1 MVPGSANR
9 PTVAIQPALPRQ
21 GDALFV
27 RLSAPA
33 TTKPE
38 ALWQQKSYPL
48 YRSGQ
53 DWLAVLPVPS
63 DTPAGGHTLHLKWD
77 ASAEPE
83 EIRRKVEIAPVKFP
97 VQRLRMSPRTEALY
111 RYPGVE
117 KEDAAISGA
126 IRTLSDRRLWKGQW
140 ALPTRGRLSTP
151 FGVKRVR
158 NGKAVGRHRGL
169 DIAAPTG
176 TPILAPATG
185 RVALAGSYRKH
196 GKTVVLDHGQGL
208 TSLYIHM
215 SAITVRQGQTILKGA
230 RLGRVGS
237 TGVSTGPHLHWA
249 VYAHGE
255 PLEPRFFTGLTRRGI
270 RP

>member
-1 MVPGSANR
+1 M
-9 PTVAIQPALPRQ
+9 
-21 GDALFV
+21 FV
-27 RLSAPA
+27 HLTAPA
-33 TTKPE
+33 TTEPE
-38 ALWQQKSYPL
+38 VHWRRKTYPL
-48 YRSGQ
+48 YRAGQ
-53 DWLAVLPVPS
+53 QWLAILPVPP
-63 DTPAGGHTLHLKWD
+63 DTPAGGHTLRFTWAAGD
-77 ASAEPE
+77 EPAEL
-83 EIRRKVEIAPVKFP
+83 RRKVEVAPVKFP
-97 VQRLRMSPRTEALY
+97 VQNLRMSRRTESLY

-117 KEDAAISGA
+117 KEDAAISAA
-126 IRTLSDRRLWKGQW
+126 IRTLSDRRLWKGEW
-140 ALPTRGRLSTP
+140 ALPTRGRFSTP

-169 DIAAPTG
+169 DIAAPAG

-215 SAITVRQGQTILKGA
+215 SAIDVRPGQTILKGA
-230 RLGRVGS
+230 RLGKVGS
-237 TGVSTGPHLHWA
+237 TGVSTGPHLHWS

-255 PLEPRFFTGLTRRGI
+255 PLEPRFFTRLTRRGI